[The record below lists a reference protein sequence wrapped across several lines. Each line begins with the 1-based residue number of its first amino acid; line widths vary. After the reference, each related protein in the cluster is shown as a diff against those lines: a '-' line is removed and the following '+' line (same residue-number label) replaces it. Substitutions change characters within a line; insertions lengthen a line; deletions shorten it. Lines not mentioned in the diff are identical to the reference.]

1 MDEKNARDLEFK
13 NSCMAIEPP
22 PVDDPQPGLQ
32 KTASV
37 RSSTFSS
44 INPAETLVEGSE
56 TPKPRSLTEA
66 GPPEDFTAT
75 HTIPTIQANVAVIAE
90 SLGAEESAPLRP
102 SMRKSSFMSS
112 SGTVSSF
119 SNDPSVPPSLRL
131 RDEEIQHHAA
141 LVHNLLEEISDVQ
154 YRIDHG
160 IRHRMH
166 DGILKIHWDEWTPFA
181 TKHGHSHFHRA
192 FEQHKHV
199 AKYWLDLH
207 EGVKPVPLAATTK
220 QFVHFTDALCRHFD
234 IPYAQC
240 RKWPDMSNF
249 ITHIFDEDYDLK
261 EWVSDR
267 RYSLVFEDGRIIV
280 PRFWEATVEPGINI
294 FMEMNTAPPAQAA
307 PARKIHVP
315 STVDP
320 LPTALPRV
328 SSEDLQENYPILKQ
342 PETFRTADSRSDIEN
357 DPGVSRGLSTGD
369 VQEPRAHQQVMS
381 RRAGQGGGALLPNNR
396 GTIAK
401 NYKPVQATDV
411 DTSEDSDDGLFS
423 VPLISKGVSL
433 WLGDAS
439 KAKKDHRRI
448 SSSRPVRFKSPPMSP
463 DSPNL
468 QRASSYGPAYETSTI
483 ENAAD
488 RDALVTSALLWP
500 SSIVR
505 AWLIINDFSVEWQD
519 AIRRFELC
527 GDFFLGL
534 HGPEGT
540 SFLHQS
546 FYPVL
551 RDICA
556 TSKKPWDRG
565 REQKQGRRLQRLLEL
580 IVRRIDALDP
590 PPRRVDSSLNRPSNR
605 FALGTENSM
614 GTVSVDLEN
623 MGISRGKE
631 SPVEALRFG
640 HVLDETHMEPLT
652 ETAGVSFSNIDNY
665 SKFDSENFNLD
676 FTTLEGSDILES
688 FDFDSF
694 LNTSAED
701 AWNFDPQTVGG
712 GFDLNSNPSERR
724 SRRFSPGVPE
734 VRKLVRSV
742 SMTAEQPQ
750 SQPAVETDTRR
761 QAATSQQS
769 IRTPQ
774 RSRSVGAAP
783 LVNEMGL
790 TRRQQPPFV
799 APAGGP
805 YGFSPQHSGGLGTA
819 VEAVGASGLI
829 DSTPRPSRTS
839 SEVGSRSRAKARSR
853 SVSGPGARYGGL
865 TRMKSIRDSPTTALR
880 EPNRKQRINSQTS
893 RPNVIA
899 QAEQHQQ
906 YFMEGSRTDW
916 RGPTSVDAERHALR
930 RYQYSA
936 AGAPSREG
944 RGRSRSQDRRG
955 RSRSDSSSDASD
967 STTTGAFD
975 DLRRKDLKEQMS
987 QEFRRLLDAERQR
1000 MQQEMDEYMTET
1012 QSQFV
1017 KPNSVNVSRSKEF
1030 ERQRMDQELNEYIRE
1045 HQSQFA
1051 KPKSLDVS
1059 RSNEFKGDEQLLNL
1073 LDAKANANAAAQ
1085 IDIPAPK
1092 AAPKQKMRRP
1102 VKASKPLKD
1111 AAPATGELAERTFD
1125 IIAEELAVD
1134 HSELLDDVQWA
1145 DLGVESLMS
1154 LIISNKLREDL
1165 KLEVESSWFTDYAS
1179 VGALRKHLAGMCGS
1193 AAGHGGRTALQ
1204 AAAEGGHMEVMSR
1217 LLDAN
1222 ADINA
1227 AAATSFEGRA
1237 AFQAAAEGDHY
1248 QLMDLLEQY
1257 TTLTE
1262 EEIVGVAVGV

>member
-13 NSCMAIEPP
+13 SSCMAIEPP

-66 GPPEDFTAT
+66 GPSEDFTAT
-75 HTIPTIQANVAVIAE
+75 RTIPTIQANVAVIAE
-90 SLGAEESAPLRP
+90 SLGLEESAPLRP
-102 SMRKSSFMSS
+102 SMRNSSFMSNS
-112 SGTVSSF
+112 DTVSIF
-119 SNDPSVPPSLRL
+119 SNDPSVPPSLRI

-141 LVHNLLEEISDVQ
+141 LVHKLLEEISDVQ

-220 QFVHFTDALCRHFD
+220 QFVHFTDALCRQFD

-261 EWVSDR
+261 EWMSDR

-307 PARKIHVP
+307 PARKIHAP

-369 VQEPRAHQQVMS
+369 LQKLRAHQQVMS
-381 RRAGQGGGALLPNNR
+381 RRAGRGGRAHLPNNR

-401 NYKPVQATDV
+401 NYRPVQATDV

-463 DSPNL
+463 DSPNA
-468 QRASSYGPAYETSTI
+468 QRASSYGPVHETSTI

-565 REQKQGRRLQRLLEL
+565 REQKEGRRLQRLLEL
-580 IVRRIDALDP
+580 IVRRIDELDP
-590 PPRRVDSSLNRPSNR
+590 PPRPVDSCLNRPSNR

-614 GTVSVDLEN
+614 GTVSIDLEN
-623 MGISRGKE
+623 MGISRGNE
-631 SPVEALRFG
+631 SPVNTILFG
-640 HVLDETHMEPLT
+640 LELNETSVQPLT
-652 ETAGVSFSNIDNY
+652 ETAGVSFSSIDND
-665 SKFDSENFNLD
+665 SKFHSENFNID
-676 FTTLEGSDILES
+676 FTTLEGSDVLES

-742 SMTAEQPQ
+742 SMTAGQPR
-750 SQPAVETDTRR
+750 SQPPVETNMRR
-761 QAATSQQS
+761 QAATYQRS
-769 IRTPQ
+769 IRSPQ

-865 TRMKSIRDSPTTALR
+865 TRMESIRDSPTTALR
-880 EPNRKQRINSQTS
+880 EPNRKQRINSQTI
-893 RPNVIA
+893 RPNIIA

-906 YFMEGSRTDW
+906 YFMEGSSTDW
-916 RGPTSVDAERHALR
+916 RGPTSVDAERHASR
-930 RYQYSA
+930 RYHYSA
-936 AGAPSREG
+936 AGAPSREA
-944 RGRSRSQDRRG
+944 RRRSRSQDRRG
-955 RSRSDSSSDASD
+955 RSRSGSSSDASD
-967 STTTGAFD
+967 SDFCD
-975 DLRRKDLKEQMS
+975 EPRSQKLKRIPLIEPERQRLEQEEDEYLRE
-987 QEFRRLLDAERQR
+987 LLLEAERQ
-1000 MQQEMDEYMTET
+1000 EEDEHMRE
-1012 QSQFV
+1012 QRSQFV
-1017 KPNSVNVSRSKEF
+1017 KE
-1030 ERQRMDQELNEYIRE
+1030 
-1045 HQSQFA
+1045 
-1051 KPKSLDVS
+1051 KSLDVS
-1059 RSNEFKGDEQLLNL
+1059 RSNEFEGDEQLMDS

-1085 IDIPAPK
+1085 VDIPAPK
-1092 AAPKQKMRRP
+1092 APPKQKKKKA
-1102 VKASKPLKD
+1102 VKAPLPLK
-1111 AAPATGELAERTFD
+1111 AAAAAPAPATGGLAERAFD

-1154 LIISNKLREDL
+1154 LIISDKLREAL
-1165 KLEVESSWFTDYAS
+1165 KLEVRSSLFTDYAS
-1179 VGALRKHLAGMCGS
+1179 VGALRKHLAGMGGS
-1193 AAGHGGRTALQ
+1193 AVGDSGRTALQ
-1204 AAAEGGHMEVMSR
+1204 AAAEGGHIEVVDR
-1217 LLDAN
+1217 LLDAKN
-1222 ADINA
+1222 DVNA
-1227 AAATSFEGRA
+1227 AAAASFEGRA
-1237 AFQAAAEGDHY
+1237 GFQAAAEGDRY

-1262 EEIVGVAVGV
+1262 AEIVGVAVGV